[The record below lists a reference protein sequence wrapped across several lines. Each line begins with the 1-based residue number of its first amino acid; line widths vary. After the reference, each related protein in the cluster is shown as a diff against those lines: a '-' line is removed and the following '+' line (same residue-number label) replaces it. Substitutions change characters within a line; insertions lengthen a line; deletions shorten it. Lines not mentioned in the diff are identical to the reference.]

1 MELSAYRVI
10 HILSVLLLFTALG
23 GLLLA
28 SRAGVTTGV
37 SRKTAG
43 ITHGL
48 ALILILFTGF
58 GGLAKIGLSN
68 PAAWPAWVW
77 LKALIWLVMG
87 GIIVLIRRA
96 PRSTT
101 LLWWLLPILGALAAY
116 LAIYKPS

>member
-1 MELSAYRVI
+1 MELAAYRVL
-10 HILSVLLLFTALG
+10 HVLSAFLLFTALG

-43 ITHGL
+43 MTHGI
-48 ALILILFTGF
+48 ALILLLVTGF
-58 GGLAKIGLSN
+58 GALARIGLSN
-68 PAAWPAWVW
+68 PAIWPAWLW

-96 PRSTT
+96 PRTAT
-101 LLWWLLPILGALAAY
+101 LLWWLLPILGGLAAY
-116 LAIYKPS
+116 LAIYKP